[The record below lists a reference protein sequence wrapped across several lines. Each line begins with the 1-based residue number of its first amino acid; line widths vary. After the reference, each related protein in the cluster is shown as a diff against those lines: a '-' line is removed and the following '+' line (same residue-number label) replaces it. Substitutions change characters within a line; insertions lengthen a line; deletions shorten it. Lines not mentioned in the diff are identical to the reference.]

1 MNKKLRQA
9 IHKSGK
15 AIYRMIPIMISIIL
29 LIGLVNALIP
39 KKAFTYLF
47 SKNIFLDSFIGG
59 ALGSIMA
66 GNPVTSYI
74 LGGEFLEQG
83 VSLIAVTA
91 FIVAWVTVGM
101 VQLPAESM
109 MLGKKFAL
117 MRNGLSFVFSII
129 VALIT
134 VFILGII

>member
-1 MNKKLRQA
+1 MNQDLK
-9 IHKSGK
+9 K
-15 AIYRMIPIMISIIL
+15 AIFKSWNAIRRMLPILVAIIL

-47 SKNIFLDSFIGG
+47 SKNVFLDSFIGG

-91 FIVAWVTVGM
+91 FIVAWVTVGV

-109 MLGKKFAL
+109 LLGKKFAIS
-117 MRNGLSFVFSII
+117 RNALSFVFSII
-129 VALIT
+129 VALVT
-134 VFILGII
+134 VFVLGLI